1 MLAQELEGSIGFQ
14 KRRQNGMKAGEKMAG
29 DRAEHGST
37 GGLVKAS

>member
-14 KRRQNGMKAGEKMAG
+14 KRRQNGMKAGEKMA